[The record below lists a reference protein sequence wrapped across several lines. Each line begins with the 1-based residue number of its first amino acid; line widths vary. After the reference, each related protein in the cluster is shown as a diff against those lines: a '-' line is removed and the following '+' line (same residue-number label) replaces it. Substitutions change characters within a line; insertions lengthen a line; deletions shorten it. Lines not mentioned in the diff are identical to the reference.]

1 MYIIRYEQ
9 FTKCLHFSLEKKVNE
24 LFTHCTENSKIILI
38 WKISRNF
45 QDNIIC
51 NRKFI
56 QNIFCLLEVVGVS
69 FQTKLPTLF
78 SIDYCKWIC
87 FMNVLSFSIQTNLWN
102 GQGEFLLIKW
112 KRTCGLGVVN
122 TSRHTSHPWSSMFP
136 YGLCPSGIAHVLI
149 IKHSKNGSC
158 EAVDKGSIDLGDTAT
173 HYLFQGKQDS
183 FRTENTF

>member
-9 FTKCLHFSLEKKVNE
+9 FTKCLHFSLEKKGYE

-56 QNIFCLLEVVGVS
+56 QNIFCLEVVGVS

-78 SIDYCKWIC
+78 SIDYCK
-87 FMNVLSFSIQTNLWN
+87 
-102 GQGEFLLIKW
+102 
-112 KRTCGLGVVN
+112 
-122 TSRHTSHPWSSMFP
+122 
-136 YGLCPSGIAHVLI
+136 
-149 IKHSKNGSC
+149 
-158 EAVDKGSIDLGDTAT
+158 
-173 HYLFQGKQDS
+173 
-183 FRTENTF
+183 

>member
-1 MYIIRYEQ
+1 MWHIWILYLVASNTCILYDMNNLQ
-9 FTKCLHFSLEKKVNE
+9 SVYTFPLKKKVNE

-45 QDNIIC
+45 QDNINC

-87 FMNVLSFSIQTNLWN
+87 FMNVCHFQYKPICEMAKENFFWLNENEHVAWAWSIRHDT
-102 GQGEFLLIKW
+102 
-112 KRTCGLGVVN
+112 
-122 TSRHTSHPWSSMFP
+122 RHTLGLQCFP
-136 YGLCPSGIAHVLI
+136 MVCVL
-149 IKHSKNGSC
+149 
-158 EAVDKGSIDLGDTAT
+158 
-173 HYLFQGKQDS
+173 QG
-183 FRTENTF
+183 

>member
-1 MYIIRYEQ
+1 MWLIWILYLVASNTCILYDMNNLQ
-9 FTKCLHFSLEKKVNE
+9 SVYTFPLKKKVNE

-87 FMNVLSFSIQTNLWN
+87 FMNVCHFQYKPICEMAKENFFWLNETNMWLGRGQYVTTHVTPLVFNVSLW
-102 GQGEFLLIKW
+102 F
-112 KRTCGLGVVN
+112 V
-122 TSRHTSHPWSSMFP
+122 
-136 YGLCPSGIAHVLI
+136 
-149 IKHSKNGSC
+149 
-158 EAVDKGSIDLGDTAT
+158 
-173 HYLFQGKQDS
+173 S
-183 FRTENTF
+183 FRDSWCSHN